1 MQGYGVDASSV
12 SVASVVIAPPRAET
26 RGDADALSLA
36 DLYRLYAGRSGMFG
50 FVPFLFFPPVSAR
63 VSSFP
68 DEKTELPLVESICP
82 RSSQTRNANS
92 ELVVGVVL
100 HA

>member
-36 DLYRLYAGRSGMFG
+36 DFCIVCTPGVLGCSALF
-50 FVPFLFFPPVSAR
+50 PF
-63 VSSFP
+63 SSFR
-68 DEKTELPLVESICP
+68 LFP
-82 RSSQTRNANS
+82 RGFRAFPTKKQNYR
-92 ELVVGVVL
+92 
-100 HA
+100 